1 MVKEVLA
8 SAHNVEVLKREKI
21 RLHRNTNIRI
31 LELITSRIIIR
42 NTILMSKRWKVMT
55 EILEMTSKNL
65 ERMYK
70 NRLAYIQE
78 LIKKFKYRKIS

>member
-21 RLHRNTNIRI
+21 RLHRKTKIRI

-42 NTILMSKRWKVMT
+42 NTILMRKR
-55 EILEMTSKNL
+55 
-65 ERMYK
+65 
-70 NRLAYIQE
+70 
-78 LIKKFKYRKIS
+78 